1 MENKNNVEIIC
12 DKFLP
17 IEVINKILI
26 MRPTHPIAKLIKP
39 IIKEYRLDLIY
50 RMSNGRTFD
59 TYFFYWY
66 YDAYPYKEEWNESD
80 DFEDYNYNEEFS
92 TRDCYSRYKEDDG
105 LRYDGKK
112 NVWYHIDN
120 RNNRNNDSDS
130 DSDSDSDTEL
140 NKRIKK
146 FVGIY
151 NDIYNSEDSDS
162 EDSDSDSEDSDSD
175 SDN

>member
-17 IEVINKILI
+17 IEVINKILV

-80 DFEDYNYNEEFS
+80 DFEDIITMKSFLLG
-92 TRDCYSRYKEDDG
+92 TVI
-105 LRYDGKK
+105 LA
-112 NVWYHIDN
+112 
-120 RNNRNNDSDS
+120 
-130 DSDSDSDTEL
+130 
-140 NKRIKK
+140 IKK
-146 FVGIY
+146 MMV
-151 NDIYNSEDSDS
+151 
-162 EDSDSDSEDSDSD
+162 
-175 SDN
+175 